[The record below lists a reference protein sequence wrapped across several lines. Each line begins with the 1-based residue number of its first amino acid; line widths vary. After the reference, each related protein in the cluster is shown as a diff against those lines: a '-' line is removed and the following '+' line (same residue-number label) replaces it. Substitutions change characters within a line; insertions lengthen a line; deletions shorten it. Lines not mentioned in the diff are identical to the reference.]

1 MLRKLL
7 FISSVIFLMS
17 FNSIAQTTL
26 LKVGVIGLTHTH
38 VHWILGRE
46 NIGDIE
52 IVGIVESNRELAQ
65 RYADQHGYSMNIVFN
80 TMAEMIA
87 AKKPEAVTAFGTI
100 YEHLEVVE
108 FCAPKGIHVMVEKPL
123 AVSMEHANKMAALAK
138 THNIHLLT
146 NYETT
151 WYPSNHKLKE
161 LLDQGKIGD
170 MRKVIVNDGHKG
182 PKKIGV
188 NSEFLDWLTDPVQ
201 NGGGAITD
209 FGCYGAN
216 LMTWLQEGKR
226 PISVTA
232 VTQQFQAENNPK
244 VDDEATI
251 ILSYQDAQATI
262 QPSWNW
268 PIGRKD
274 MEVYGLTGVMY
285 ADNRNNL
292 RIRMSEGYD
301 GFSEE
306 QMELLEREAPYN
318 DPFSLFEAVIR
329 NKIKLKPFD
338 LSSLE
343 NNLIVV
349 EILDAARESARSQ
362 KTVVL
367 KK

>member
-1 MLRKLL
+1 
-7 FISSVIFLMS
+7 MS
-17 FNSIAQTTL
+17 FNSIAQPAP

-52 IVGIVESNRELAQ
+52 IVGIVEPNRELAQ

-80 TMAEMIA
+80 TMTEMIA

-138 THNIHLLT
+138 KHNIHLLT

-161 LLDQGKIGD
+161 LLDQGKIGE

-232 VTQQFQAENNPK
+232 VTQQFQTENNPK

-251 ILSYQDAQATI
+251 ILSYSDAQATI

-301 GFSEE
+301 GFTEE
-306 QMELLEREAPYN
+306 QMELPEREAPYN
-318 DPFSLFEAVIR
+318 DPFALFEAVIR
-329 NKIKLKPFD
+329 NKIQLKPFD

-349 EILDAARESARSQ
+349 EIL
-362 KTVVL
+362 
-367 KK
+367 

>member
-7 FISSVIFLMS
+7 FISCVIFLMS
-17 FNSIAQTTL
+17 FNSIAQTTP

-52 IVGIVESNRELAQ
+52 IVGIVESNPELAQ

-138 THNIHLLT
+138 KHNIHLLT

-161 LLDQGKIGD
+161 LLDQGKIVD

-232 VTQQFQAENNPK
+232 
-244 VDDEATI
+244 D
-251 ILSYQDAQATI
+251 
-262 QPSWNW
+262 
-268 PIGRKD
+268 
-274 MEVYGLTGVMY
+274 GLTFVLIPTHGSGCVT
-285 ADNRNNL
+285 
-292 RIRMSEGYD
+292 SEGTGGAGVNTCYVV
-301 GFSEE
+301 
-306 QMELLEREAPYN
+306 ATW
-318 DPFSLFEAVIR
+318 DPIAETFRS
-329 NKIKLKPFD
+329 KGG
-338 LSSLE
+338 
-343 NNLIVV
+343 
-349 EILDAARESARSQ
+349 EIAINPRD
-362 KTVVL
+362 T
-367 KK
+367 